1 MDFCEGL
8 APVLKDGL
16 WGFVN
21 TEGGEVIPCQYKAVK
36 YFKGGYSPVIKELC
50 GIIDKQGN
58 EIIPCQYEGVYNFR
72 GDYALVKQGGLW
84 GVANK
89 KAEIVIPCNYKDE
102 ALDDSYFE
110 DVYQISNEWLKKQMN
125 NLMKGKVE

>member
-21 TEGGEVIPCQYKAVK
+21 TEGVEVIPCQYKSVK

-58 EIIPCQYEGVYNFR
+58 EIIPCQYEGVYNFK

-110 DVYQISNEWLKKQMN
+110 DVYQISNKE
-125 NLMKGKVE
+125 LMKELLK